1 MIGSF
6 RNVVFHD
13 SLLRPEIS
21 NKLITKQI
29 PTSPVFRTAYFIIQS
44 WKLVQSLGKFLQ
56 ILLSCWKVWYV
67 LEFAILFL
75 NGRRP
80 PAGDD
85 TGALHIPSLHPSAR
99 LGNIT
104 QIEDRRNNQSCL
116 NVQRPTGNVENK
128 RRFLT
133 RETAVCFWSLQTRW
147 KKLQTTDG
155 WLF

>member
-1 MIGSF
+1 MILFWDRKYQINVSRNKYLHLLCFVLPILSFSHENLSNPSGSSYRF
-6 RNVVFHD
+6 FSAVGKFAMFL
-13 SLLRPEIS
+13 SLL
-21 NKLITKQI
+21 
-29 PTSPVFRTAYFIIQS
+29 F
-44 WKLVQSLGKFLQ
+44 
-56 ILLSCWKVWYV
+56 C
-67 LEFAILFL
+67 FL
-75 NGRRP
+75 NGIRP

-104 QIEDRRNNQSCL
+104 QIEDLRNNQSCL

-147 KKLQTTDG
+147 KKLQTTGG

>member
-1 MIGSF
+1 MILFCERKYRINVSRNKYLHLLCFVLPILSFSHENLSNPSGSSYRF
-6 RNVVFHD
+6 CSAVGKFVVFL
-13 SLLRPEIS
+13 SLL
-21 NKLITKQI
+21 
-29 PTSPVFRTAYFIIQS
+29 F
-44 WKLVQSLGKFLQ
+44 
-56 ILLSCWKVWYV
+56 C
-67 LEFAILFL
+67 FL

-147 KKLQTTDG
+147 RKLQTTDG

>member
-1 MIGSF
+1 MTLFCDRKYQINVSRNKYLHLLCFAQPILSF
-6 RNVVFHD
+6 SHENLSNPREVLTDFAQLLENL
-13 SLLRPEIS
+13 SLL
-21 NKLITKQI
+21 
-29 PTSPVFRTAYFIIQS
+29 
-44 WKLVQSLGKFLQ
+44 
-56 ILLSCWKVWYV
+56 
-67 LEFAILFL
+67 LFL

-116 NVQRPTGNVENK
+116 NVQRSTGNVENK

-133 RETAVCFWSLQTRW
+133 RETTVCF
-147 KKLQTTDG
+147 
-155 WLF
+155 